1 MGPVGYTLLCYLLI
15 MNLLGFS
22 SMGIDKKRAK
32 AKEWRIQER
41 TLFLIAFFGGSLGSL
56 LGMKVFHHKTK
67 HKKFQILIPVY
78 LLFQIIVGIFYI
90 VKM

>member
-32 AKEWRIQER
+32 AREWRIKER
-41 TLFLIAFFGGSLGSL
+41 TLLLIAFFGGSLGSL

-67 HKKFQILIPVY
+67 HKKFQILIPIFFV
-78 LLFQIIVGIFYI
+78 LQIIGGIFYI